1 MSYYNKDDEHKYRF
15 VIWVAVCC
23 AAFLLITIVVV
34 ICSVYVYG
42 KKKPD
47 NGNGLSNSAAVE
59 SMFSSIPAQGPA
71 SSAQSSTST
80 VASSSS
86 SVASSSSSAPAPS
99 SEPSQTPSSSRYYTG
114 LIVPSSSAF
123 SDFTVSLP
131 VKNILQNPEL
141 PQGCEITS
149 LAIAMNYKGYKV
161 NKVNL
166 ANFYLPM
173 VDYDTHIS
181 YAEDFFVGDP
191 SEEYPYGLYCLER
204 AIVKT
209 IDNYNKDNP
218 TVSYKTPTSLSGLYS
233 ELDKGNPV
241 MVWVTLWDPDKDDF
255 ENPDMTKHENYT
267 EYYNLHCMVL
277 TGYSDT
283 RVSLADP
290 LAKDSDPLDGIRII
304 DRDRF
309 EAVWR
314 TMGNRAVSI
323 E

>member
-23 AAFLLITIVVV
+23 AVFLLITIVVV
-34 ICSVYVYG
+34 ICSIYVYG
-42 KKKPD
+42 KKTGD
-47 NGNGLSNSAAVE
+47 NRAGISNSAAVE
-59 SMFSSIPAQGPA
+59 SMFSSIPAQSTTSA
-71 SSAQSSTST
+71 SQTSEVAESSA
-80 VASSSS
+80 
-86 SVASSSSSAPAPS
+86 SSSSAPVSS
-99 SEPSQTPSSSRYYTG
+99 SEPSQTPSSSQYYTG
-114 LIVPSSSAF
+114 LMVPSSAAF
-123 SDFTVSLP
+123 SGFTVNLP
-131 VKNILQNPEL
+131 VLNIRQNPEL

-166 ANFYLPM
+166 AKFYLPM

-181 YAEDFFVGDP
+181 YAEDFYVGDP

-241 MVWVTLWDPDKDDF
+241 MVWVTLWDPDKEDF

-314 TMGNRAVSI
+314 TMGNRSVSI